1 MKRILFQFIF
11 LLIFKASFAQF
22 NTPLSHAYYANFEKD
37 SHAIG
42 ISEHT
47 SIKPFKLSLNDTSYY
62 SSIFPIETKKTYLHN
77 FLNDNLF
84 FVKSKNYDF
93 YVNPLL
99 HLEIGADDENRY
111 VNTRGIELKGR
122 IGDKVRFNSSFYEN
136 QMNVSDYIYDYML
149 THDRVVP
156 GQGMAKKNNSVPNS
170 DLDFYFSQAYV
181 NYDANDYFNFEIG
194 HGKHFFGDGY
204 RSMLLSDNSF
214 NYPYFKITTSI
225 WKVKYVNLFSSLQQ
239 IDWDSETT
247 AHNGFPDLSRE
258 KFNAT
263 HYLSANIGS
272 RLTLNIF
279 ESIILGEDSLGN
291 VFDINYLN
299 PIIFYRPV
307 EYSVSYSRQGNA
319 IMGLGFKYKL
329 SDLSHLYGQVVLDEF
344 TLSELRARN
353 GYWANKFGG
362 QIGFKCFDLFGYE
375 NLSFQ
380 TEINSAR
387 PFTFSHKSPILSYA
401 HYSQPLAHPLGA
413 NFIEN
418 VSILRYRKDR
428 WTADLKVVV
437 AQHGGQIDGDSRNYG
452 SDILVSYDEN
462 REDYGN
468 EVAQGN
474 TTDLQFVDFRVG
486 YLINPI
492 TNLKLEVGVSSRNT
506 EDLSMSTENQYLFFG
521 LKTDLRNIYYDF

>member
-1 MKRILFQFIF
+1 MIRILFQLIF
-11 LLIFKASFAQF
+11 LSLIKVSFAQY
-22 NTPLSHAYYANFEKD
+22 NAPLSHTYYANFEKD
-37 SHAIG
+37 LHAIG

-47 SIKPFKLSLNDTSYY
+47 SVKPFKLSVNDTTYY
-62 SSIFPIETKKTYLHN
+62 NSISPIETKKTYLHN
-77 FLNDNLF
+77 FLNGNLF
-84 FVKSKNYDF
+84 FVKSKNYEF

-99 HLEIGADDENRY
+99 HIEVGADDKNRF

-122 IGDKVRFNSSFYEN
+122 IGNKVRFNSSFYEN

-149 THDRVVP
+149 AHDRVVP
-156 GQGMAKKNNSVPNS
+156 GQGMAKINGINTNS

-181 NYDANDYFNFEIG
+181 DYDASDYFNFEIG

-214 NYPYFKITTSI
+214 NYPYFKLTTNI
-225 WKVKYVNLFSSLQQ
+225 WKIKYVNLFSSLQQ
-239 IDWDSETT
+239 LDWTT
-247 AHNGFPDLSRE
+247 DPRDISRE

-272 RLTLNIF
+272 RLTLSLF
-279 ESIILGEDSLGN
+279 ESILIGEDSLGN
-291 VFDINYLN
+291 VFNINYLN

-319 IMGLGFKYKL
+319 IMGLGLKYKL
-329 SDLSHLYGQVVLDEF
+329 SDLSHLYGQLVLDEF
-344 TLSELRARN
+344 TLSELRAGN
-353 GYWANKFGG
+353 SYWANKFGG

-375 NLSFQ
+375 NLIFQ

-387 PFTFSHKSPILSYA
+387 PFTFSHKYPILSYS
-401 HYSQPLAHPLGA
+401 HYSQPLAHPFGA
-413 NFIEN
+413 NFLEN
-418 VSILRYRKDR
+418 VSILRYRQNR
-428 WTADLKVVV
+428 WSADLKVVI
-437 AQHGGQIDGDSRNYG
+437 AKQGGQIDGDSRNYG
-452 SDILVSYDEN
+452 SDILVSYDDN

-474 TTDLQFVDFRVG
+474 TTDLRFVDFRVG
-486 YLINPI
+486 YLINTI
-492 TNLKLEVGVSSRNT
+492 TNLKLEVGVSNRTT
-506 EDLSMSTENQYLFFG
+506 EDLSTSNENQYIFFG